1 MFIREQVEL
10 IKEIFEPLQVACKFS
25 DKYHPNAFR
34 IIVFSDFENNITE
47 YKMIFDFGKIIVY
60 DKIILIKVKIPNNGQ
75 LKYDDPKYL
84 IEADD
89 IYPSWAKE
97 FLIAEFHIKKSND
110 FNDNLDLIRQIL
122 NNYFY

>member
-10 IKEIFEPLQVACKFS
+10 IKEIFEQLQVACMLSNKYDPDKF
-25 DKYHPNAFR
+25 K
-34 IIVFSDFENNITE
+34 ITVFSDFENSITE
-47 YKMIFDFGKIIVY
+47 YKMIFDFGKLIVY

-75 LKYDDPKYL
+75 LKYDDPKCL
-84 IEADD
+84 VEADD

-97 FLIAEFHIKKSND
+97 FLIAEFYIKKSND